1 MFQFTTTTLIN
12 DALDYTT
19 KLPRWKVKGETLLIW
34 RVGSFKK
41 ANVVAMYKRAYS
53 APVLAKAVLDMTTIT
68 QASGVFRI
76 AMYIRLSGNQNSYYS
91 NDFVFKGKPLYIEFE
106 KKTGDS
112 AAQLATKVANQIK
125 KYQRAYDF
133 KHFNVSVSDNNL
145 IIEAVDE
152 YQRFTK
158 MDIEYFDPDL
168 REIAC
173 TCAEGAFA
181 VIASAKEAGAEG
193 FDSKN
198 ILTQGRE
205 GFGTY
210 QNIIKDLRIPTLD
223 VRRYEA
229 PLQDE
234 VPIINGKYSQYTIY
248 YKVDRG
254 LMGGAAVGQQV
265 TSQTTH
271 VFYVHDSVAA
281 KFETALA
288 TLGTV
293 TEEKKPIVITGGVTD
308 ITDMVKAGTKK
319 EPTPTI
325 DGGSTVAYVSA
336 TTTADWLTV
345 TPGTT
350 KVGFTGTTNDS
361 GAARSAKATVTVSAK
376 NGVSASKEITI
387 TQLNA

>member
-19 KLPRWKVKGETLLIW
+19 KLPRWEVKGETLQIK
-34 RVGSFKK
+34 RVGNFKK

-106 KKTGDS
+106 KKAGDT

-133 KHFNVSVSDNNL
+133 KHFNVSVSGNTL
-145 IIEAVDE
+145 MIEAVDE

-181 VIASAKEAGAEG
+181 VIASAKEAGSEDYDG
-193 FDSKN
+193 KN

-234 VPIINGKYSQYTIY
+234 VPIINGKYSQYTVY
-248 YKVDRG
+248 YRTDRG

-265 TSQTTH
+265 VSQTTH

-281 KFETALA
+281 NFEAALA

-308 ITDMVKAGTKK
+308 IADMVKAGTKK
-319 EPTPTI
+319 ELTPTI
-325 DGGSTVAYVSA
+325 DGGSTVAWVSA
-336 TTTADWLTV
+336 ATTADWLTI
-345 TPGTT
+345 TPGAT
-350 KVGFTGTTNDS
+350 KVGFTGTSNDT

>member
-19 KLPRWKVKGETLLIW
+19 KLPRWVAKDETLQIK
-34 RVGSFKK
+34 RVGTFKK
-41 ANVVAMYKRAYS
+41 ANVTAMYKRAYS
-53 APVLAKAVLDMTTIT
+53 APVLARAVLDMTTIT

-106 KKTGDS
+106 KKTGDT

-133 KHFNVSVSDNNL
+133 KHFNVSVSDNKNL

-173 TCAEGAFA
+173 TCAEGAFT

-193 FDSKN
+193 FDNKN

-265 TSQTTH
+265 VSQTTH

-293 TEEKKPIVITGGVTD
+293 TEEKRPTVTTGGDTD

-319 EPTPTI
+319 E
-325 DGGSTVAYVSA
+325 
-336 TTTADWLTV
+336 L

>member
-19 KLPRWKVKGETLLIW
+19 KLPRWEIKNKTLQIK
-34 RVGSFKK
+34 RVGNFKK

-106 KKTGDS
+106 KKTGDT
-112 AAQLATKVANQIK
+112 AVQLATKVANQIK

-281 KFETALA
+281 EFEAALA

-293 TEEKKPIVITGGVTD
+293 TEEKKPIVITSGVTD
-308 ITDMVKAGTKK
+308 ITNMVRAGTKK
-319 EPTPTI
+319 ELTPSI
-325 DGGSTVAYVSA
+325 EGGSIVVYVSA

-350 KVGFTGTTNDS
+350 KVGFTGTSNDTD
-361 GAARSAKATVTVSAK
+361 AARSAKATVTVSAK

-387 TQLNA
+387 TQLNV

>member
-19 KLPRWKVKGETLLIW
+19 KLPRWEVKGETLQIK
-34 RVGSFKK
+34 RVGNFKK

-106 KKTGDS
+106 KKAGDT

-133 KHFNVSVSDNNL
+133 KHFNVSVSGNTL
-145 IIEAVDE
+145 MIEAVDE

-181 VIASAKEAGAEG
+181 VIASAKEAGSEDYDG
-193 FDSKN
+193 KN

-234 VPIINGKYSQYTIY
+234 VPIINGKYSQYTVY
-248 YKVDRG
+248 YRTDRG

-265 TSQTTH
+265 VSQTTH
-271 VFYVHDSVAA
+271 VFYVHDSVASD
-281 KFETALA
+281 FETALA
-288 TLGTV
+288 TLGAV

-308 ITDMVKAGTKK
+308 IADMAKAGTKK
-319 EPTPTI
+319 ELTPAI
-325 DGGSTVAYVSA
+325 DGGSTVAWVSA
-336 TTTADWLTV
+336 STTADWLTI
-345 TPGTT
+345 TPGAT
-350 KVGFTGTTNDS
+350 KVGFTGTSNDT

>member
-19 KLPRWKVKGETLLIW
+19 KLPRWEVKGETLQIK
-34 RVGSFKK
+34 RVGNFKK

-106 KKTGDS
+106 KKAGDT

-133 KHFNVSVSDNNL
+133 KHFNVSVSGNTL
-145 IIEAVDE
+145 MIEAVDE

-181 VIASAKEAGAEG
+181 VIASAKEAGSEDYDG
-193 FDSKN
+193 KN

-234 VPIINGKYSQYTIY
+234 VPIINGKYSQYTVY
-248 YKVDRG
+248 YRTDRG

-265 TSQTTH
+265 VSQTTH

-281 KFETALA
+281 NFEAALA
-288 TLGTV
+288 TLGAV

-308 ITDMVKAGTKK
+308 IADMVKAGTKK
-319 EPTPTI
+319 ELTPAI
-325 DGGSTVAYVSA
+325 DGGSTVAWVSA
-336 TTTADWLTV
+336 ATTADWLTI
-345 TPGTT
+345 TPGAT
-350 KVGFTGTTNDS
+350 KVGFTGTSNDT

>member
-19 KLPRWKVKGETLLIW
+19 KLPRWEVKGETLQIK
-34 RVGSFKK
+34 RVGNFKK

-106 KKTGDS
+106 KKAGDT

-133 KHFNVSVSDNNL
+133 KHFNVSVSGNTL
-145 IIEAVDE
+145 MIEAVDE

-181 VIASAKEAGAEG
+181 VIASAKEAGSEDYDG
-193 FDSKN
+193 KN

-248 YKVDRG
+248 YRTDRG

-265 TSQTTH
+265 VSQTTH

-281 KFETALA
+281 NFEASLA
-288 TLGTV
+288 VLGTV
-293 TEEKKPIVITGGVTD
+293 TEEKKPIVISDGVAD
-308 ITDMVKAGTKK
+308 ITDMVKEGTKK
-319 EPTPTI
+319 ELTPII
-325 DGGSTVAYVSA
+325 DGGSTVAWVSA
-336 TTTADWLTV
+336 ATTADWLTI
-345 TPGTT
+345 TPGATT
-350 KVGFTGTTNDS
+350 VGFTGTSNDT

-387 TQLNA
+387 TQLSA

>member
-19 KLPRWKVKGETLLIW
+19 KLPRWVAKDETLQIK
-34 RVGSFKK
+34 RVGTFKK
-41 ANVVAMYKRAYS
+41 ANVTAMYKRAYS

-106 KKTGDS
+106 KKTGDT

-133 KHFNVSVSDNNL
+133 KHFNVSVSGNNL

-158 MDIEYFDPDL
+158 MDIEYFDSDL

-265 TSQTTH
+265 VSQTTH

-281 KFETALA
+281 EFEAALA

-293 TEEKKPIVITGGVTD
+293 TEEKKLIVITGGITD

-319 EPTPTI
+319 ELTPTI

-350 KVGFTGTTNDS
+350 KVGFTGTSNDS

>member
-19 KLPRWKVKGETLLIW
+19 KLPRWEVKGETLQIK
-34 RVGSFKK
+34 RVGNFKK

-106 KKTGDS
+106 KKAGDT

-133 KHFNVSVSDNNL
+133 KHFNVSVSGNTL
-145 IIEAVDE
+145 MIEAVDE

-181 VIASAKEAGAEG
+181 VIASAKEAGSEDYDG
-193 FDSKN
+193 KN

-234 VPIINGKYSQYTIY
+234 VPIINGKYSQYTVY
-248 YKVDRG
+248 YRTDRG

-265 TSQTTH
+265 VSQTTH

-281 KFETALA
+281 NFEAALA

-308 ITDMVKAGTKK
+308 IADMVKAGTKK
-319 EPTPTI
+319 ELTPAI
-325 DGGSTVAYVSA
+325 DGGSTVAWVSA
-336 TTTADWLTV
+336 ATTADWLTI
-345 TPGTT
+345 TPGAT
-350 KVGFTGTTNDS
+350 KVGFTGTSNDT

>member
-19 KLPRWKVKGETLLIW
+19 KLPRWEVKGETLQIK
-34 RVGSFKK
+34 RVGNFKK

-106 KKTGDS
+106 KKAGDT

-133 KHFNVSVSDNNL
+133 KHFNVSVSGNTL
-145 IIEAVDE
+145 MIEAVDE

-181 VIASAKEAGAEG
+181 VIASAKEAGSEDYDG
-193 FDSKN
+193 KN

-234 VPIINGKYSQYTIY
+234 VPIINGKYSQYTVY
-248 YKVDRG
+248 YRTDRG

-265 TSQTTH
+265 VSQTTH

-281 KFETALA
+281 NFEAALA

-308 ITDMVKAGTKK
+308 IADMVKAGTKK
-319 EPTPTI
+319 ELTPTI
-325 DGGSTVAYVSA
+325 DGESTVAWVSA
-336 TTTADWLTV
+336 ATTADWLTI
-345 TPGTT
+345 TPGAT
-350 KVGFTGTTNDS
+350 KVGFTGTSNDT

>member
-19 KLPRWKVKGETLLIW
+19 KLPRWVAKDETLQIK
-34 RVGSFKK
+34 RVGTFKK
-41 ANVVAMYKRAYS
+41 ANVTAMYKRAYS

-106 KKTGDS
+106 KKTGDT

-133 KHFNVSVSDNNL
+133 KHFNVSVSGNNL

-265 TSQTTH
+265 VSQTTH

-281 KFETALA
+281 GFEAALA

-308 ITDMVKAGTKK
+308 ITDMAKAGTK
-319 EPTPTI
+319 EELTPTI

-350 KVGFTGTTNDS
+350 KVGFTGTSNDS

>member
-19 KLPRWKVKGETLLIW
+19 KLPRWEVKGETLQIK
-34 RVGSFKK
+34 RVGNFKK

-106 KKTGDS
+106 KKAGDT

-133 KHFNVSVSDNNL
+133 KHFNVSVSGNTL
-145 IIEAVDE
+145 MIEAVDE

-223 VRRYEA
+223 VRRFAA

-265 TSQTTH
+265 VSQTTH

-281 KFETALA
+281 NFEAALA

-308 ITDMVKAGTKK
+308 IDDMVKAGTKK
-319 EPTPTI
+319 ELTPTI
-325 DGGSTVAYVSA
+325 DGGSTVAWVSA
-336 TTTADWLTV
+336 TTTADWLTI
-345 TPGTT
+345 TPGAT
-350 KVGFTGTTNDS
+350 KVGFTGTSNDT
-361 GAARSAKATVTVSAK
+361 GAARSAKATVTVTAK
-376 NGVSASKEITI
+376 NGVSAFKEITI

>member
-19 KLPRWKVKGETLLIW
+19 KLPRWEVKGETLQIK
-34 RVGSFKK
+34 RVGNFKK

-106 KKTGDS
+106 KKAGDT

-133 KHFNVSVSDNNL
+133 KHFNVSVSGNTL
-145 IIEAVDE
+145 MIEAVDE

-223 VRRYEA
+223 VRRFAA

-271 VFYVHDSVAA
+271 VFYVHDSVASE
-281 KFETALA
+281 FETELA
-288 TLGTV
+288 KIGTV
-293 TEEKKPIVITGGVTD
+293 TAETKPTE
-308 ITDMVKAGTKK
+308 A
-319 EPTPTI
+319 
-325 DGGSTVAYVSA
+325 
-336 TTTADWLTV
+336 
-345 TPGTT
+345 
-350 KVGFTGTTNDS
+350 S
-361 GAARSAKATVTVSAK
+361 GEAPDPAA
-376 NGVSASKEITI
+376 
-387 TQLNA
+387 